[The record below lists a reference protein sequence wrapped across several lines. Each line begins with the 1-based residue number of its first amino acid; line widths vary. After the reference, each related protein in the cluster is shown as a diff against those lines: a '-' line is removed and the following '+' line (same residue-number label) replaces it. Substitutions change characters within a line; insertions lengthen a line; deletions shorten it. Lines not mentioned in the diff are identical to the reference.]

1 MKTRER
7 GWEDM
12 LPGGDQ
18 GRGGPLLTL
27 AVLSR
32 PARRIA
38 VETAQQ
44 AELAGPECP
53 AGQALCAAPAGPASL
68 SLSFSCS
75 NASQCAHTA
84 EISR

>member
-1 MKTRER
+1 MN
-7 GWEDM
+7 GGGEDI

-18 GRGGPLLTL
+18 GRRSPPLTP

-38 VETAQQ
+38 VETALR

-68 SLSFSCS
+68 SPSFSCS

-84 EISR
+84 EIS